1 MKGEQP
7 DLKKLEPIVD
17 LALKEDIGSGDITT
31 NALISKTSVTKAQM
45 VAKSGGVIAGLPVAE
60 LVFHRLDKKL
70 KFEKR
75 VKDGSNVTPGTV
87 IAEMEGSF
95 RAILTGERTALNFLQ
110 RASGI
115 ATETFKMTEVI
126 KGLNVK
132 ILDTRKTVPGLRS
145 LDKYAVKMGGGQNHR
160 IGLFDM
166 VMLKE
171 NHIRVAGGIQN
182 AVDQVR
188 KKISKNMKIEVETTN
203 LDEVKEALRAGA
215 DIIMLDNMSPEQMKE
230 AVQLIDHSALV
241 EASGSVTFEKLRDVA
256 ETGVDYISI
265 GALTHSVRAL
275 DISQYIEIG

>member
-60 LVFHRLDKKL
+60 LVFHRLDKRL
-70 KFEKR
+70 KFEKK
-75 VKDGSNVTPGTV
+75 VEDGANVTPGTV